1 MFIDT
6 QESKMDFDTL
16 SRMAEVSTICRDGH
30 QEWKECEDGEMDS
43 VDSVRLREM
52 E

>member
-16 SRMAEVSTICRDGH
+16 SRMAEVSTIYRDGH
-30 QEWKECEDGEMDS
+30 Q
-43 VDSVRLREM
+43 
-52 E
+52 

>member
-16 SRMAEVSTICRDGH
+16 SRITNVSTICRDGH
-30 QEWKECEDGEMDS
+30 QEWKECGDGEMEI
-43 VDSVRLREM
+43 VRLREM

>member
-16 SRMAEVSTICRDGH
+16 SRMADVSTIYRDGH
-30 QEWKECEDGEMDS
+30 KYWKKCGDGEMEI
-43 VDSVRLREM
+43 VRLREM